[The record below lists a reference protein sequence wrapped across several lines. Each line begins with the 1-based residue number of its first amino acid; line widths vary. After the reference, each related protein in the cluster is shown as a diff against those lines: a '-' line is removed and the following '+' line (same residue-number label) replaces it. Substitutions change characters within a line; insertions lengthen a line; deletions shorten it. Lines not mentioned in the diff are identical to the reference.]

1 MYQGK
6 GHVHD
11 DKFNKISDFMERW
24 YVNPGDRGA
33 RKGTEYRATLRN
45 QARIA
50 YRIAKRTIK
59 QMEKENV

>member
-1 MYQGK
+1 MYQGN

-24 YVNPGDRGA
+24 YVNPGDRGG